1 MTLACATGHSSL
13 QARTQTAGP
22 DRREDQ
28 EDEAA
33 GQRSD
38 TLTAGIPHQVQ
49 LTSSSSGQKAFFS
62 HALQ

>member
-13 QARTQTAGP
+13 QARPQAAGP

-38 TLTAGIPHQVQ
+38 TLTAGMPHQVQ
-49 LTSSSSGQKAFFS
+49 LTSPFSGQKAFFS